1 MGGCRCVWEGA
12 GEWEGEWEGVGVCG
26 RVRVSGRV

>member
-1 MGGCRCVWEGA
+1 MGGCRCVSEGA